1 MKVLHISTSD
11 SNGGAAIAASRIH
24 QSLFTNK
31 DLQSS
36 MFVAKK
42 NTDIKGI
49 QSFQSDL
56 MKFYTFLKTGIIG
69 EIQHMLFFIKEKLF
83 SILRLKETG
92 RFFSHQ
98 KI

>member
-42 NTDIKGI
+42 NTDI
-49 QSFQSDL
+49 
-56 MKFYTFLKTGIIG
+56 
-69 EIQHMLFFIKEKLF
+69 
-83 SILRLKETG
+83 
-92 RFFSHQ
+92 
-98 KI
+98 